1 MKLIDQIDEQIVQLL
16 ERNARQSS
24 QALARQL
31 NLSSATVRRRVKK
44 LIDSN
49 VLHIVAFKDPIR
61 GGLPVA
67 AVIGLNIE
75 LELLDSTMHQI
86 CSYPEVVKAFT
97 TTGRFDA
104 FALVRFSSNERFSSF
119 LRKEITKIEGIKDSE
134 TFVCLHMEKQ
144 GVF

>member
-1 MKLIDQIDEQIVQLL
+1 MKPIDSIDEQIVHLL
-16 ERNARQSS
+16 ERSARQSS
-24 QALARQL
+24 EALARQL
-31 NLSSATVRRRVKK
+31 NLSSATVRRRVKR

-49 VLHIVAFKDPIR
+49 LLHVVAYRDPIR

-67 AVIGLNIE
+67 AVIGLNIDHE
-75 LELLDSTMHQI
+75 RLDATMQEI
-86 CSYPEVVKAFT
+86 CSYREVVKAFT

-104 FALVRFSSNERFSSF
+104 FALVRFPSNEKFSFF
-119 LRKEITKIEGIKDSE
+119 LRKEITKIEGIRDSE